1 MVSFGCRA
9 AGLWV
14 LRIMARLGGVKAVG
28 KESQRGGQGAQRR
41 SKVRRLPG
49 PVSGR
54 LAQAPCSQE
63 EVAGWRRNPAQQ
75 LGGGEAWSLD
85 EPGREVNWP

>member
-28 KESQRGGQGAQRR
+28 KESQRGGQGAQR
-41 SKVRRLPG
+41 
-49 PVSGR
+49 
-54 LAQAPCSQE
+54 
-63 EVAGWRRNPAQQ
+63 
-75 LGGGEAWSLD
+75 
-85 EPGREVNWP
+85 